1 MSSLNLQDILPL
13 SQRFPVSLGK
23 IQQFVLLA
31 SKLKDDIL
39 LVQQTS
45 ALAFDPPMILPPTVT
60 TFLQNSCEISE
71 PCVEECWEIL
81 KSTIWNDANNLED
94 SIIADFT
101 AHGHS
106 LGLCA
111 L

>member
-1 MSSLNLQDILPL
+1 ML
-13 SQRFPVSLGK
+13 SLGK
-23 IQQFVLLA
+23 FQQFVVLA
-31 SKLKDDIL
+31 AKLKDDIL
-39 LVQQTS
+39 LSQPTS
-45 ALAFDPPMILPPTVT
+45 VLVFDPPMILPPTVT

-71 PCVEECWEIL
+71 PCVKACWEVL
-81 KSTIWNDANNLED
+81 KSTIWHDAKNLED
-94 SIIADFT
+94 SITADFA